1 MTDLTART
9 QPEKPDCSRAPSL
22 TDRITEILLSPVE
35 GSGGTPLY
43 LGINGHRLG
52 DRGFAYIHYAALIAA
67 ATEEHYRP
75 LVDAVEQLNELPDFA
90 VLRDAVGNIWEKE
103 HHADQGPWWR
113 TSGPVEGEDAAAV
126 RLPAVVLWSP
136 GADE

>member
-67 ATEEHYRP
+67 AAEEHYRP
-75 LVDAVEQLNELPDFA
+75 RIDDLGRAMDILSDTVHELQGRQSGLTQPAADPRSFGPD
-90 VLRDAVGNIWEKE
+90 
-103 HHADQGPWWR
+103 HHDFL
-113 TSGPVEGEDAAAV
+113 PVRGV
-126 RLPAVVLWSP
+126 
-136 GADE
+136 